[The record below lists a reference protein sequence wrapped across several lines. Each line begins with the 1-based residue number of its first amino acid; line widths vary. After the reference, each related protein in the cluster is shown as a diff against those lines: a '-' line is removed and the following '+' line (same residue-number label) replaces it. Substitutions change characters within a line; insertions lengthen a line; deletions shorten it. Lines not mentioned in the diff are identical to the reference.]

1 MAFDHFLFG
10 LLAYYLFLGAFYKGG
25 LTLAVV
31 CDLNFNL
38 TFVSCYFYNLFVA
51 VLGLRCCTG
60 FSLVGGS
67 GGYSLVEV
75 HRLLI
80 AVASLAVDTG
90 CRASGLQYLGLL
102 GSRAQAQ

>member
-1 MAFDHFLFG
+1 MFMAFDHFLFG
-10 LLAYYLFLGAFYKGG
+10 VLAYYLCLGAFYKGG

-51 VLGLRCCTG
+51 VLGLHCCTG

-80 AVASLAVDTG
+80 AEASH
-90 CRASGLQYLGLL
+90 CSGFSCCGHRL
-102 GSRAQAQ
+102 